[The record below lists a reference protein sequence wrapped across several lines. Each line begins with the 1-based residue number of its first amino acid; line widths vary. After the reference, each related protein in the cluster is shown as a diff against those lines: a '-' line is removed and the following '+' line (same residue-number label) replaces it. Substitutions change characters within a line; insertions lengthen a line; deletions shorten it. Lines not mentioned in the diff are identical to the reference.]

1 MKRHA
6 SAAALAV
13 TALVAFP
20 TFASSAPDKK
30 EQVIGN
36 GFLAA
41 TATANEN
48 RVHINALD
56 TVKQGPSGN
65 IRFTEVQA
73 GKENVIVGDVVCL
86 TVEGNLATII
96 YRDAKQSPD
105 RATDGGR
112 ITVQDNGKERKDPPD
127 TLRNSRLVG
136 SAVDQAVADDCPV
149 PDPPVRPLAEGDI
162 RVSDDA

>member
-13 TALVAFP
+13 SALVAFP
-20 TFASSAPDKK
+20 TLASSAPDPK
-30 EQVIGN
+30 EQVVGN
-36 GFLAA
+36 GLLAA

-48 RVHINALD
+48 RFHINAMD
-56 TVKQGPSGN
+56 SAKHGAKGN

-73 GKENVIVGDVVCL
+73 GRENIIVGDVVCL

-105 RATDGGR
+105 RSTEGGR
-112 ITVQDNGKERKDPPD
+112 ITVQDNGKSQQDPPD
-127 TLRNSRLVG
+127 TLRNSRLTG
-136 SAVDQAVADDCPV
+136 AAVDQAVADGCPV
-149 PDPPVRPLAEGDI
+149 PDPPVRPLAQGDI